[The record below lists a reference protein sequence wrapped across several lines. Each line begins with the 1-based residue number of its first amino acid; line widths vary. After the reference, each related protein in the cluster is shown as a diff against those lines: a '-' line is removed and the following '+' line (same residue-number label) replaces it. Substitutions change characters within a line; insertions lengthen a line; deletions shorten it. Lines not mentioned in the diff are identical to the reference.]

1 MCTYGMPHL
10 AVHSTCYNE
19 SWKRY
24 ASELCI
30 ICKPVLTFQIMA
42 RALRVRK
49 LKDIFQGVRH
59 ILQTLTHDPETKR
72 VRSIKPDEKVTSMWD
87 NIGKTAKAWTVNPSV
102 SSEVTEIDT
111 PIYGYTDAD
120 EIEDALL
127 FPHEASGEMKD
138 NLFGDNPSAMDDF
151 ENGFFNPDAFAEDLD
166 TDEESM
172 DSYDDFDSEDEDIG
186 SDIDIE
192 ALAAQLGLPP
202 KSDGPME
209 PNDEDGSEWT
219 DSEMDAEDDGDMPNW
234 KKYKKALLSGQAF
247 ITKQEQED
255 TDKACEVLLN
265 QLKRSGSR
273 EPDYFIPILRD
284 PEQAKKLPS
293 SVTRDPA
300 NLMEALRSAL
310 CGMKEYGMSEMA
322 MEADFLRHLDRQKAK
337 GMESKGYT

>member
-1 MCTYGMPHL
+1 
-10 AVHSTCYNE
+10 
-19 SWKRY
+19 
-24 ASELCI
+24 
-30 ICKPVLTFQIMA
+30 
-42 RALRVRK
+42 
-49 LKDIFQGVRH
+49 
-59 ILQTLTHDPETKR
+59 
-72 VRSIKPDEKVTSMWD
+72 
-87 NIGKTAKAWTVNPSV
+87 
-102 SSEVTEIDT
+102 
-111 PIYGYTDAD
+111 
-120 EIEDALL
+120 
-127 FPHEASGEMKD
+127 
-138 NLFGDNPSAMDDF
+138 
-151 ENGFFNPDAFAEDLD
+151 
-166 TDEESM
+166 
-172 DSYDDFDSEDEDIG
+172 
-186 SDIDIE
+186 
-192 ALAAQLGLPP
+192 
-202 KSDGPME
+202 ME

-255 TDKACEVLLN
+255 IDKACEVLLN